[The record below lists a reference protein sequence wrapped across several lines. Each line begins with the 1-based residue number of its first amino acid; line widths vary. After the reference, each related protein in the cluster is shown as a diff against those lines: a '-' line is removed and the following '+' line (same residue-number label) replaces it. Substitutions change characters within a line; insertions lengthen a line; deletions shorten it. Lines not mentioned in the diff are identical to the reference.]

1 MKRVANIL
9 DNDKNKGI
17 DFIVHVKNEE
27 QLNDLISV
35 LIERQFEIQP
45 PIIEETLAD
54 WMRDVAKEE
63 EYDTCFRLR
72 NREDDRCVAYNPSIE
87 HWRLFC
93 NDILEII
100 NNELE
105 FNEGEYSIEDAKIE
119 AKKLYRE
126 FTEDKTILKLFDY
139 DVNLSNDEIKDKIG
153 LILKYD
159 KDKKLKK
166 YGIIIRLG
174 SQKNSYWEI
183 VDKALQE

>member
-9 DNDKNKGI
+9 NNDKNEGI

-54 WMRDVAKEE
+54 WMRSAAKEE
-63 EYDTCFRLR
+63 GYDTCFRIR
-72 NREDDRCVAYNPSIE
+72 NREDNRCVAYNPSIE

-126 FTEDKTILKLFDY
+126 FIEDKTILKLFDY

-153 LILKYD
+153 LMLKYD
-159 KDKKLKK
+159 KTKLF
-166 YGIIIRLG
+166 
-174 SQKNSYWEI
+174 E
-183 VDKALQE
+183 